1 MTQKVKQIGWTSII
15 GLFLACLGTSGAS
28 YYKNGVTHNQV
39 EVNTASILRNQET
52 DKELYRLQQEILK
65 ISIKNQTI
73 LEYLKDAK

>member
-1 MTQKVKQIGWTSII
+1 MTQKVKQFGLGSII
-15 GLFLACLGTSGAS
+15 SLFLACLGTSGAS
-28 YYKNGVTHNQV
+28 YYKSGANENQV
-39 EVNTASILRNQET
+39 QNNTASILRNQET